1 MKNNANK
8 MSLEKEPNSPATTT
22 EEKAGNKVS
31 FSFSFNI
38 QMHPAAVVGLVLLV
52 GGIIGLLAVL

>member
-1 MKNNANK
+1 